1 MAELKPVLQYRFYI
15 RILNGEKNTF
25 LRAQS
30 VSGLSFSLN
39 LSEFNSTGGIKQMP
53 SDVTYG
59 NLTLKRAVLEKAEP
73 VGPSTAELLNK
84 LRVQHIDMG
93 IHLLNAE
100 GKYTRSWNIHGAY
113 MVNWST
119 TDFDVNSNDV
129 IMETIEFKYRTLR
142 EIT

>member
-1 MAELKPVLQYRFYI
+1 MADLKPVLQYRFYI

-25 LRAQS
+25 MRAQS

-73 VGPSTAELLNK
+73 VGPSTGELLNK
-84 LRVQHIDMG
+84 LKVQHIDMG

-113 MVNWST
+113 MVKWST
-119 TDFDVNSNDV
+119 SEFNVTQNSV
-129 IMETIEFKYRTLR
+129 IMESIEFKYKTLR
-142 EIT
+142 EIK